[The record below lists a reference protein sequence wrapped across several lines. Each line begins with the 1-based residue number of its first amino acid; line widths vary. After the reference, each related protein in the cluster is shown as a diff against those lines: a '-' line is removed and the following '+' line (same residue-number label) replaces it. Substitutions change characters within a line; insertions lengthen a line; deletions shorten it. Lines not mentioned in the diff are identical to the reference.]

1 MSALMEPQRTRASST
16 IAGRHPR
23 VETEPQPHEPNGSQ
37 APAIADGSQATNGT
51 RANGARALAEASEV
65 RESLARLSLSP
76 SPTLIFEV
84 DAGGSTERSKS
95 ARRWDVRLVGSVR
108 NRERRPD
115 TTTTP
120 AGGAASSEVS
130 AVLIIR
136 AMTPPALLATV
147 RAMTRGG
154 ATVPREM
161 VSQMIPRPADAN
173 GDHPEDLTSREQAVL
188 HMLADGLTTREIAE
202 ELSYSERTV
211 KNIVHDVL
219 EKLGCRTRAHA
230 VAIAT
235 RHGVI

>member
-1 MSALMEPQRTRASST
+1 MSAVMEPQRMRASST
-16 IAGRHPR
+16 IAGRRPR
-23 VETEPQPHEPNGSQ
+23 VELEPQPPEPNGSQ
-37 APAIADGSQATNGT
+37 PPGGVAGSQATSGT
-51 RANGARALAEASEV
+51 RVNGATAPAEI

-84 DAGGSTERSKS
+84 DAGGSAEGSKPS
-95 ARRWDVRLVGSVR
+95 RRWDVRLVGSVR
-108 NRERRPD
+108 NRERRAD
-115 TTTTP
+115 AARTDRS
-120 AGGAASSEVS
+120 GGAGEVS

-154 ATVPREM
+154 ASVPPEM
-161 VSQMIPRPADAN
+161 VSQLVPRPVDAN
-173 GDHPEDLTSREQAVL
+173 GDRPEDLTSREQAVL